1 MNSCED
7 KEDLSLSDGLGESE
21 NESEKESE
29 EDGGEK
35 NMDENNIVNEDIKEV
50 PGEKGPKKV
59 GPQKQKKLIH
69 TLLKKAKI
77 YEIRKL
83 TRRIETLRKLKG
95 TEQQIEKNNRKVEKL
110 LKEID
115 AMKSFIIE
123 TLTER
128 TVDVFKNSAEEEYIE
143 IWRACEEQKNVEGL
157 LQTLSSAENSDEKYS
172 KMAYLRMLS
181 SKDIVG
187 KLKLIS
193 LGVNINP
200 KKDKNR
206 SKRALKKNKKN
217 EISKK
222 IRKQKKN
229 EITTEDKATEPHVE
243 TKSEVASENKS
254 QGTDKK
260 LTNKKQSKDILN
272 ESESGSGKENTTQKT
287 VKKKKRNVDSFFLH
301 GAVTLTDSSDDS
313 EAEDNEF
320 SAPVDESIVQTSN
333 ALKKNR
339 MGQRQRKKLLETRL
353 GKRPN
358 SNISTKDRRDRN
370 FNRKPLFSRRSNS
383 GGFKKQDVEHKTRR
397 VKTEKKDVDTT
408 LHPSWQAK
416 QKQKA
421 QQHIVAFAGT
431 KITFD

>member
-7 KEDLSLSDGLGESE
+7 KENLSDELDKNEEESE
-21 NESEKESE
+21 EESEKDGE
-29 EDGGEK
+29 EKD
-35 NMDENNIVNEDIKEV
+35 MVENNIVNEDIKEI

-128 TVDVFKNSAEEEYIE
+128 TVDVFKNSAEEEYRE
-143 IWRACEEQKNVEGL
+143 IWRACEEQKNVEAL
-157 LQTLSSAENSDEKYS
+157 LQTLSRAENSDEKYS

-222 IRKQKKN
+222 IRKQKKK
-229 EITTEDKATEPHVE
+229 EPTTENKATEPHVE
-243 TKSEVASENKS
+243 TKSEVTSENKS
-254 QGTDKK
+254 QATDKK
-260 LTNKKQSKDILN
+260 LKNKKESKDISN
-272 ESESGSGKENTTQKT
+272 ESKGGRGKENTTEKT
-287 VKKKKRNVDSFFLH
+287 VRKKKRNVDSFFLD
-301 GAVTLTDSSDDS
+301 GAVTLTDSGDDS

-320 SAPVDESIVQTSN
+320 SAPVDESKVKTH

-370 FNRKPLFSRRSNS
+370 FSRKPLFSRRSNS
-383 GGFKKQDVEHKTRR
+383 GGFRKQDVEHKTRR
-397 VKTEKKDVDTT
+397 VKTEKKDVDKT